1 MKIFQQINA
10 TPSTHPLKFS
20 LETARFLKK
29 YFYVSAITVIILNLI
44 WGVFPYF
51 SKLFFDSLSQPNIQ
65 QTYTAAF
72 VMLAAIFLAHLFNAI
87 YDIVA
92 TKLWGL
98 TKYQARKDILS
109 YIAKHPHG
117 FYSNHASGKLGAQ
130 VMETARS
137 TELAFFYLQHFGP
150 LCINLGASFFIAI
163 NTNGY
168 FGFAMVL
175 WSILIALYANA
186 KIRRIGNL
194 ARKSQKLNNDLFGK
208 IVDFISNISL
218 VKYFG
223 IYPLELS
230 KLKAFATKQ
239 ANVKANRWLARRY
252 LDIFMDFADIV
263 FRFSIMLAS
272 TFLYF
277 QNVFTIG
284 DIVMFL
290 IIADKIER
298 HVHGILLRYNDYIEK
313 YKVTQESLENLV
325 TPLSN
330 QDSPSAKDILISK
343 VPTIKL
349 TKLNF
354 SYGSIQD
361 IKNFSLDIPAGQK
374 LGVVGHSGAGKS
386 TFFKLLMR
394 LYQVGNKQIFI
405 NDHDINSFTKES
417 FRKNLAVV
425 DQETLMFNRTIKE
438 NITLGRKVSKKELQK
453 VLKDSH
459 CLEFIHKLP
468 EGLETKVGERGV
480 KLSGGQRQ
488 RVGIARA
495 MLKGA
500 PILLLDEATS
510 ALDSESEKCVQD
522 SLHKLSKGKTV
533 IAIAHRLSTLLEMDR
548 IIVMH
553 KGQIVEDGTHQQLLQ
568 KNGIYAELWAHQ
580 QSGFLTD

>member
-1 MKIFQQINA
+1 
-10 TPSTHPLKFS
+10 
-20 LETARFLKK
+20 
-29 YFYVSAITVIILNLI
+29 
-44 WGVFPYF
+44 
-51 SKLFFDSLSQPNIQ
+51 
-65 QTYTAAF
+65 
-72 VMLAAIFLAHLFNAI
+72 
-87 YDIVA
+87 
-92 TKLWGL
+92 
-98 TKYQARKDILS
+98 
-109 YIAKHPHG
+109 
-117 FYSNHASGKLGAQ
+117 
-130 VMETARS
+130 
-137 TELAFFYLQHFGP
+137 
-150 LCINLGASFFIAI
+150 
-163 NTNGY
+163 
-168 FGFAMVL
+168 
-175 WSILIALYANA
+175 
-186 KIRRIGNL
+186 
-194 ARKSQKLNNDLFGK
+194 
-208 IVDFISNISL
+208 
-218 VKYFG
+218 
-223 IYPLELS
+223 
-230 KLKAFATKQ
+230 
-239 ANVKANRWLARRY
+239 
-252 LDIFMDFADIV
+252 MDFADIV

>member
-1 MKIFQQINA
+1 MI
-10 TPSTHPLKFS
+10 ST
-20 LETARFLKK
+20 
-29 YFYVSAITVIILNLI
+29 
-44 WGVFPYF
+44 
-51 SKLFFDSLSQPNIQ
+51 
-65 QTYTAAF
+65 
-72 VMLAAIFLAHLFNAI
+72 
-87 YDIVA
+87 
-92 TKLWGL
+92 
-98 TKYQARKDILS
+98 
-109 YIAKHPHG
+109 
-117 FYSNHASGKLGAQ
+117 
-130 VMETARS
+130 
-137 TELAFFYLQHFGP
+137 
-150 LCINLGASFFIAI
+150 
-163 NTNGY
+163 
-168 FGFAMVL
+168 
-175 WSILIALYANA
+175 
-186 KIRRIGNL
+186 
-194 ARKSQKLNNDLFGK
+194 
-208 IVDFISNISL
+208 
-218 VKYFG
+218 
-223 IYPLELS
+223 
-230 KLKAFATKQ
+230 
-239 ANVKANRWLARRY
+239 
-252 LDIFMDFADIV
+252 
-263 FRFSIMLAS
+263 
-272 TFLYF
+272 
-277 QNVFTIG
+277 
-284 DIVMFL
+284 
-290 IIADKIER
+290 
-298 HVHGILLRYNDYIEK
+298 
-313 YKVTQESLENLV
+313 
-325 TPLSN
+325 
-330 QDSPSAKDILISK
+330 

-354 SYGSIQD
+354 SYGSVQD

-394 LYQVGNKQIFI
+394 LYQVENKQIFI

-438 NITLGRKVSKKELQK
+438 NITLGRKVSNKQLQK

-459 CLEFIHKLP
+459 CLEFINKLP
-468 EGLETKVGERGV
+468 KGLETKVGERGV

-568 KNGIYAELWAHQ
+568 KNGIYAELWGHQ